1 MRFGGVSYLNA
12 RPLLEGLEPLVID
25 DPAGLTLR
33 FERGEVDV
41 ALLPVAA
48 GEAAGLTRVGS
59 LGIAAR
65 GPVESVLLFL
75 SRDVADLRT
84 VELDPASRTSRLLAL
99 VVLRRVYGVEPE
111 IVASGADAQLVIGD
125 QALVRAR
132 GDEARLDLADEW
144 TRWTGLPFVFA
155 AWYGDPDAEA
165 ELEAAHGRGV
175 ARLAAYAH
183 EAAAELDLPE
193 EDLRRYLERHIRFRL
208 GGEELAGLE
217 RFRDEVL
224 RSP

>member
-12 RPLLEGLEPLVID
+12 RPLLEGLEPLVVD
-25 DPAGLTLR
+25 DPSGLTRR

-59 LGIAAR
+59 LGIAAK

-75 SRDVADLRT
+75 KRDAADLRT
-84 VELDPASRTSRLLAL
+84 VELDPASRTSRLLTL

-111 IVASGADAQLVIGD
+111 IVAAGGDAELVIGD

-144 TRWTGLPFVFA
+144 TRWTHLPFVFA
-155 AWYGDPDAEA
+155 AWYGDPRAEA
-165 ELEAAHGRGV
+165 DLEAAYGRG
-175 ARLAAYAH
+175 ATRLAAYAC
-183 EAAAELDLPE
+183 EAASELGLPE
-193 EDLRRYLERHIRFRL
+193 EDLRRYLEQRIRFRL
-208 GGEELAGLE
+208 GEEEVAGLE
-217 RFRDEVL
+217 RFRTETL
-224 RSP
+224 